1 MVIFWQTTLL
11 VASVGKQEFAKENVV
26 VFYQIV
32 EKMIS
37 EQKVMSQY
45 DWSHILKTK
54 GHLPFK

>member
-1 MVIFWQTTLL
+1 MVIFWQTTVL

-32 EKMIS
+32 GKIIS

-45 DWSHILKTK
+45 DWSHILKT
-54 GHLPFK
+54 